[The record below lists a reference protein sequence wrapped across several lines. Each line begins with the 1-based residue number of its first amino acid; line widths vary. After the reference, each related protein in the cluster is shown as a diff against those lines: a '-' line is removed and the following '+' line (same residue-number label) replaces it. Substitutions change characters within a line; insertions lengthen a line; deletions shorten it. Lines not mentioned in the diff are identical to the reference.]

1 MSTMSIP
8 KEVQGLIWSGQPA
21 ARPTDQFQVHI
32 ILELAQ
38 TISAPFNFISC
49 KVKEK
54 NAGWTDGGRRVCK

>member
-54 NAGWTDGGRRVCK
+54 NAG